1 MNGRGFVNFL
11 IGIVVL
17 VLLIGVGVGIY
28 DAGIQQGIA
37 QTANVPVGAVAPYA
51 YGYGWGFHGGFG
63 IFGFLFPLL
72 FIFLIFGLVRAAF
85 RGGRGGW
92 GGHGWGGY
100 GWGPNGPDRSA
111 WQAERERQ
119 LAEMHNR
126 FHEGGGQDPASPG
139 PDRPAGNS

>member
-17 VLLIGVGVGIY
+17 VLLIGAGVGIY

-51 YGYGWGFHGGFG
+51 YGWGFHGGFG

-92 GGHGWGGY
+92 GHGW
-100 GWGPNGPDRSA
+100 GPDRSA

-119 LAEMHNR
+119 LAEMHKR
-126 FHEGGGQDPASPG
+126 FHEGGGQNPTGPG